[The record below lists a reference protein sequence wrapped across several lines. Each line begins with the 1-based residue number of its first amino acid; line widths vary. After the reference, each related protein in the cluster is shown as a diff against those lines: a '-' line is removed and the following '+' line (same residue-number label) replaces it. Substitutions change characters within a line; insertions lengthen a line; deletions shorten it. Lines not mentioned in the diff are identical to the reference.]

1 MWAKKQAPDGSF
13 KFVVF
18 RPDWNPR
25 VEYTEQNGT
34 EIRKSLCIAW
44 PDDFPLP
51 DRVPGREATFHPTRE
66 KPETCMLFL
75 ATRYLFDRIT
85 KLGWVDVTDLWAQGL
100 ERRKRLADGKELP
113 PLGDPVGDVIA
124 PGKAGA
130 PGRHATKEPE
140 QLPKAPAKQVE
151 VVAPPP
157 PPPQKEPAPSG
168 PVSAQVVEGT
178 GQAAAPAVP
187 KEEPVS
193 PEVLRAKEILE
204 LDNVTLERAVKTES
218 SIVIRLTLGAERMKP
233 KPRSGAIK
241 ILDVALERA
250 IKREAAAKEKK

>member
-85 KLGWVDVTDLWAQGL
+85 KLGWVDVTDLWSQGL

-124 PGKAGA
+124 PGKAAA
-130 PGRHATKEPE
+130 PGRHAAKEPE
-140 QLPKAPAKQVE
+140 QPSKAPAKQVE

-157 PPPQKEPAPSG
+157 PPPQKETAPSG
-168 PVSAQVVEGT
+168 PVPP
-178 GQAAAPAVP
+178 QAGPTVSQAPAP
-187 KEEPVS
+187 GPAEPAVS
-193 PEVLRAKEILE
+193 PEALRARDLLE
-204 LDNVTLERAVKTES
+204 LDNVTLERTVKTES
-218 SIVIRLTLGAERMKP
+218 SMVIRLTLGAERMKP

-241 ILDVALERA
+241 ILEVALDRA